1 MNDLLHE
8 LASNRLLAGLML
20 GTQDQVF
27 LLDAT
32 SMQLIAASHRA
43 CVALDGELKVLQQQP
58 LEQTL
63 GVSKQA
69 LLAFVQSPSFIK
81 AFSSSTS
88 SNPHFLVFDRF
99 NITFIEEHHRQ
110 YLLLIK
116 SGSDEAHNATVDEN
130 DSRFKVLVQNTLGL
144 VFEFQMDEH
153 DGISFNYLSDGCRA
167 LLGMEA
173 NALKQSPQQFF
184 DFMDKDDL
192 ARLKAH
198 IQSSVT
204 SLTMLNWE
212 GRFWIH
218 EWQDTKWVNLRASP
232 TKLSN
237 GVIQWSGIM
246 TNITQS
252 KLEKIELEQSRQ
264 RLAELSAHLNSV
276 KEQERTRIA
285 REIHD
290 DLGGNLTVIKIGLA
304 SLHKHLPDDQALLV
318 EKTQKL
324 KSIVDAT
331 FESVHRIS
339 GDLRPNI
346 LELGIVA
353 ALEWQTKEFEKQF
366 DIPCS
371 FNTDR
376 HDEKGTTE
384 QATTLFRICQE
395 AMSNIAKYAQASK
408 VDVAL
413 LFSSDA
419 IQLLIT
425 DDGVGIK
432 PSDVM
437 KADAFG
443 LRGMEER
450 VAALQGKFLIE
461 RLPTQGTRV
470 TVVLPNI
477 QSDGL
482 PSNEWLT
489 D

>member
-1 MNDLLHE
+1 
-8 LASNRLLAGLML
+8 ML
-20 GTQDQVF
+20 GTQDQAF
-27 LLDAT
+27 LLDAI
-32 SMQLIAASHRA
+32 SMQLIAASHSA
-43 CVALDGELKVLQQQP
+43 CLALDSELKTLQQQP
-58 LEQTL
+58 LELTL

-69 LLAFVQSPSFIK
+69 LSSFVQSPPFIQ
-81 AFSSSTS
+81 AFSSSVAS
-88 SNPHFLVFDRF
+88 REPHFLVFDCF
-99 NITFIEEHHRQ
+99 NIALIHDYHGQ

-116 SGSDEAHNATVDEN
+116 SGDHEVRNTSADDN

-153 DGISFNYLSDGCRA
+153 EGISFNYLSDGCRA
-167 LLGMEA
+167 LLGVEA
-173 NALKQSPQQFF
+173 DELKHSPQQFF

-192 ARLKAH
+192 ARLLMN
-198 IQSSVT
+198 IQASAN
-204 SLTMLNWE
+204 SLSMLNWE
-212 GRFWIH
+212 GRFWID
-218 EWQDTKWVNLRASP
+218 EWQDIKWVNLRASP
-232 TKLSN
+232 RALLN
-237 GVIQWSGIM
+237 GAIQWSGIM

-304 SLHKHLPDDQALLV
+304 SLMKHLPDNDALLV

-324 KSIVDAT
+324 KTIVDAT
-331 FESVHRIS
+331 FEAVHRIS

-371 FNTDR
+371 FKTNS

-395 AMSNIAKYAQASK
+395 AMSNIAKYAQATN
-408 VDVAL
+408 VDIAL

-432 PSDVM
+432 PSDVI
-437 KADAFG
+437 KPDAFG

-450 VAALQGKFLIE
+450 VAGLHGRFSIVG
-461 RLPTQGTRV
+461 LPTKGTRV
-470 TVVLPNI
+470 TVVLPNMP
-477 QSDGL
+477 SDGQL
-482 PSNEWLT
+482 SNERHNN
-489 D
+489 